1 MESVNRRLK
10 WLYFPVTI
18 NNIFWYINSLNYF
31 RKHDHIFDPILL
43 MLWHVTQGNLEIKWI
58 AWGGREFPYASPS
71 QTTKVIYSI
80 FKHSNCRWSRRLPKL
95 LLNQAVLFLFLND
108 DLFPIKSYSYINWIY
123 YIETFRWN
131 ETEIN

>member
-1 MESVNRRLK
+1 MESVDRRVK
-10 WLYFPVTI
+10 SLYFPVTI
-18 NNIFWYINSLNYF
+18 SNTFWYINSLNYF
-31 RKHDHIFDPILL
+31 IKHHRIFDPILL
-43 MLWHVTQGNLEIKWI
+43 MLWHVTQGILEIKLI
-58 AWGGREFPYASPS
+58 AWGGREYPHASPS

-80 FKHSNCRWSRRLPKL
+80 FKHSNCRWSRRLPKF

-131 ETEIN
+131 ENEIN